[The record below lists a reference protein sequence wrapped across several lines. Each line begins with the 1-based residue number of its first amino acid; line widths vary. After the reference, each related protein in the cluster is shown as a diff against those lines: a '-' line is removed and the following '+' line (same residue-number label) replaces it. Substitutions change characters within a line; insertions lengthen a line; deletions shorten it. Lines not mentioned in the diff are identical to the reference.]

1 MKKVITVI
9 TGIFLA
15 LTLSACSTAELEELE
30 KSLDEL
36 SAYSDVCV
44 NGYYSEP
51 CFVKWEWHDTKLH
64 DDYGYMP
71 GRVYEYKV
79 ETKNGCPN
87 GIYAEVAVLDKSG
100 YQVDYATEYTT
111 AVRPGQIVILTFST
125 YHENAYS
132 SDISEVNCR

>member
-44 NGYYSEP
+44 NGYNSAP
-51 CFVKWEWHDTKLH
+51 CFITWQWKDTRWNGTAQRIEW
-64 DDYGYMP
+64 DY
-71 GRVYEYKV
+71 EV
-79 ETKNGCPN
+79 ETRDGCPN
-87 GIYAEVAVLDKSG
+87 GMYAELAIFNKDG
-100 YQVDYATEYTT
+100 YQIDYTNELTT
-111 AVRPGQIVILTFST
+111 SVSPYQKVLLTFST
-125 YHENAYS
+125 YNDNAYTS
-132 SDISEVNCR
+132 EISEINCR

>member
-44 NGYYSEP
+44 NGYNSAP
-51 CFVKWEWHDTKLH
+51 CFLKWEWHDIKLH

-79 ETKNGCPN
+79 ETRDGCPN

-100 YQVDYATEYTT
+100 YQIDYATEYTT
-111 AVRPGQIVILTFST
+111 AVRPGQTVILTFST
-125 YHENAYS
+125 YNENAYS